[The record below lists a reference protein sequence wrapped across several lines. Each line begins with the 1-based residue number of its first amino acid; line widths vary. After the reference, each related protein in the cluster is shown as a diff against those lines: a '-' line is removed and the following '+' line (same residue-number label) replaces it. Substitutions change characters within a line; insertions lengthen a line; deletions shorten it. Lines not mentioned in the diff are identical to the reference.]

1 VDLGHGMFVCGD
13 HRDTASL
20 QGAMFS
26 GERTAQ
32 AVLAHLDRAG

>member
-1 VDLGHGMFVCGD
+1 MFFCGD

-26 GERTAQ
+26 GGRAAA
-32 AVLAHLDRAG
+32 AVLAHLRG